1 MRAFAIV
8 SILIVLLVTVYLVS
22 RDMTSRM
29 SENEEQSKITAIE
42 KAKEAERK
50 IDQSNKV
57 IQKQLKEIQNDCGHG
72 VAFPIVGATIT
83 STLHKNRIDPV
94 K

>member
-8 SILIVLLVTVYLVS
+8 SILIVLLITVYLVN

-29 SENEEQSKITAIE
+29 SENEEQLKITAIE
-42 KAKEAERK
+42 KANEAERK

-57 IQKQLKEIQNDCGHG
+57 IQKKLKEIQND
-72 VAFPIVGATIT
+72 
-83 STLHKNRIDPV
+83 
-94 K
+94 

>member
-29 SENEEQSKITAIE
+29 SENEEQLKITAIE
-42 KAKEAERK
+42 KANEAERK

-57 IQKQLKEIQNDCGHG
+57 IQKKLKEIQND
-72 VAFPIVGATIT
+72 
-83 STLHKNRIDPV
+83 
-94 K
+94 

>member
-8 SILIVLLVTVYLVS
+8 SILIVLLVAVYLVN

-29 SENEEQSKITAIE
+29 SENEEQLKITAIE
-42 KAKEAERK
+42 KANEAERK

-57 IQKQLKEIQNDCGHG
+57 IQKQLKEIQND
-72 VAFPIVGATIT
+72 
-83 STLHKNRIDPV
+83 
-94 K
+94 